1 MYVCM
6 CPLSIVDPVFTHKSK
21 YVYQEGAKG
30 HEGARR
36 RRKTAISIKKSLINE
51 GFILIVF
58 YFLAINDFV
67 IFGKLSSHFKNVYVI
82 RNRKRL
88 FNYFLTHEL

>member
-67 IFGKLSSHFKNVYVI
+67 IFGKFSSISKMYVI
-82 RNRKRL
+82 RNRKRF